1 MQCAWT
7 VFYAV
12 FFVQEKFSELRYL
25 ASEAAK
31 PPSELR
37 WGSGGAAPGKFSEF
51 LDAQRPGEAIW
62 YLLLYVHL
70 YRYKIIKITIW
81 LKIEGL

>member
-12 FFVQEKFSELRYL
+12 FFVEEKFSKLRYPDP

-37 WGSGGAAPGKFSEF
+37 RGSGGAAPGKFSEF

-62 YLLLYVHL
+62 YLCSLIDL
-70 YRYKIIKITIW
+70 YRYNY
-81 LKIEGL
+81 

>member
-37 WGSGGAAPGKFSEF
+37 RGSGGAAPGKFSEF

-62 YLLLYVHL
+62 YLCSLIQIQLLNHKNYDLV
-70 YRYKIIKITIW
+70 KN
-81 LKIEGL
+81 